1 MTTEEGKSVRT
12 EEELARV
19 SLAYICVFLV
29 QMNPDHQIE
38 INGCYRFGIRVSLVR
53 VFIGLLRAER
63 ALAGPTLG
71 SRMVW
76 FGCSLFLKA
85 ELRLI
90 YFRI

>member
-1 MTTEEGKSVRT
+1 MRT

-53 VFIGLLRAER
+53 VFIGLL
-63 ALAGPTLG
+63 
-71 SRMVW
+71 
-76 FGCSLFLKA
+76 
-85 ELRLI
+85 
-90 YFRI
+90 